1 MEAEFDGLA
10 MKQLEEPAVD
20 TESALVAAA
29 DSVAAMYLQSCNSNS
44 WAPGRAPIGAYLW
57 FFGCSNCDWSFQGLV
72 DSFEVVLG
80 SAKRNMEGDDRES

>member
-44 WAPGRAPIGAYLW
+44 WAPGRAPGEQPKWTTQDLPPTAL
-57 FFGCSNCDWSFQGLV
+57 SLRGLRGV
-72 DSFEVVLG
+72 
-80 SAKRNMEGDDRES
+80 RE